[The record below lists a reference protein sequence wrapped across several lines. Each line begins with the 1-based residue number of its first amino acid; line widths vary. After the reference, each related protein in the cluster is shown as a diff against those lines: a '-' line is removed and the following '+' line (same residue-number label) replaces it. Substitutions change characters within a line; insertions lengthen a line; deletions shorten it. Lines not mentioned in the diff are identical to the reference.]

1 MNASS
6 PLIRTFRAR
15 DARSALTAVKAA
27 FGPDA
32 VIIET
37 KQIDGGLFG
46 RSQIEVTAAADA
58 AAARP
63 APRPQ
68 PKAQPDRS
76 VETDVAAP
84 RRPLEDGR
92 RTLVS
97 REATDPRRDDE
108 GNRRPPEPELG
119 SEA

>member
-58 AAARP
+58 SAARP
-63 APRPQ
+63 APRSQ
-68 PKAQPDRS
+68 PKALPDRS
-76 VETDVAAP
+76 VETDVAAL
-84 RRPLEDGR
+84 RRAMEDMR

-97 REATDPRRDDE
+97 RDATDLRRDED

-119 SEA
+119 